1 MASLFQIRRGQD
13 TSSLEIGELYY
24 NQTSQSLQL
33 GSNSSSIITLA
44 KLNEKNSG
52 SLDITGNL
60 IVSGNT
66 TIVGNLVVHHQ

>member
-44 KLNEKNSG
+44 KLNEQN
-52 SLDITGNL
+52 
-60 IVSGNT
+60 
-66 TIVGNLVVHHQ
+66 VGNFDINC